1 MNPRLLITLG
11 DVAGIGPEIVARAW
25 PQLVRMARP
34 VVVGDPGWVERGLR
48 LVGSSAKGQPTPRT
62 AEPTPSEAIV
72 PCLPAITADLRDV
85 RPGKVSAAAGKAAHD
100 FLTAAID
107 L

>member
-48 LVGSSAKGQPTPRT
+48 LSWFICQSPTRHQARGGRAVGVASSRACR
-62 AEPTPSEAIV
+62 
-72 PCLPAITADLRDV
+72 
-85 RPGKVSAAAGKAAHD
+85 
-100 FLTAAID
+100 
-107 L
+107 

>member
-1 MNPRLLITLG
+1 MTHPRLLITLG

-48 LVGSSAKGQPTPRT
+48 LVGSPARVQSITRPAD
-62 AEPTPSEAIV
+62 AMPSEAVV
-72 PCLPAITADLRDV
+72 PCLSATTANLTDV
-85 RPGKVSAAAGKAAHD
+85 QPGKVSADAGRAA
-100 FLTAAID
+100 
-107 L
+107 